1 MIVDNSS
8 ISNKMK
14 SNFLPIYANAA
25 KLRASGNAYIV
36 ESLEKAGLKG
46 IVPSHGDVLR
56 HLFNKGPCNMGELAR
71 SVKRTKSTMTV
82 LIDKLE
88 KEGYVQKSPDPVDS
102 RGVLVELTEK
112 GTALEPVFEQI
123 SQGLFEKLTSK
134 LTNQELETLNRL
146 LQKCVE

>member
-1 MIVDNSS
+1 
-8 ISNKMK
+8 
-14 SNFLPIYANAA
+14 
-25 KLRASGNAYIV
+25 
-36 ESLEKAGLKG
+36 
-46 IVPSHGDVLR
+46 
-56 HLFNKGPCNMGELAR
+56 MGELAR

-112 GTALEPVFEQI
+112 GAALEPVFEQI
-123 SQGLFEKLTSK
+123 SLGLFEKLTSK
-134 LTNQELETLNRL
+134 LTNQELDTLNRL

>member
-1 MIVDNSS
+1 
-8 ISNKMK
+8 MK

-123 SQGLFEKLTSK
+123 SQGLFEKLTSM